1 MGRWVFV
8 IGAFLALGL
17 GLNIATGQ
25 PASDS
30 EPQPSVAPLAYDDPS
45 IKLKVVRKGEYRD
58 LNFWRKLKLGT
69 APYVNAGLLK
79 RAKVAYKYPMG
90 GLIEMAGL
98 PSVSA
103 KLRTG
108 EIGFVQITAEGSFIV
123 ISPDDP
129 NWAIVMEAFISHKFK
144 GLLVLSNA
152 DNLLGKTAS
161 GVVVSWDATD
171 PVVKTAK

>member
-1 MGRWVFV
+1 MRRWVFV

-25 PASDS
+25 PASES
-30 EPQPSVAPLAYDDPS
+30 EPQPYAALGVHDDPS
-45 IKLKVVRKGEYRD
+45 VKRKVVRKGEYRN

-79 RAKVAYKYPMG
+79 RVKVAYTYPMG
-90 GLIEMAGL
+90 DLIETAGL

-103 KLRTG
+103 KLQTG
-108 EIGFVQITAEGSFIV
+108 EIGIVQITAKGSFIV

-129 NWAIVMEAFISHKFK
+129 NWTIVIEAFIRHKFK
-144 GLLVLSNA
+144 GLLILSNT
-152 DNLLGKTAS
+152 DNLFGKTAADA
-161 GVVVSWDATD
+161 VVSWDATD
-171 PVVKTAK
+171 PVVGKAK